1 MVTSSRQWGTHR
13 RDPDFHGRTGS
24 FPGRMEQLYFILQD
38 DGFIEVK
45 IRQRKQYKKIRGV
58 RQSCQLETGS

>member
-1 MVTSSRQWGTHR
+1 MVTSSRQWGTHQ
-13 RDPDFHGRTGS
+13 RDPDFHGRTGNFS
-24 FPGRMEQLYFILQD
+24 GRMEQLYFILQD